1 MEISAKCGYLSL
13 LTWQP
18 YVHAL
23 SPQWIHALAFWKHR
37 LACSLAI
44 STSIYSQCNLSSVH
58 LWESKRER
66 ERERARER
74 ERDAV
79 YGMNFHSNIEACG
92 FNSFRNNYVTSS
104 LLWKDNVCV
113 CVCGVWCCVCVWWC
127 VCVCVWWDLVKTAH
141 EFRTLL
147 IFFFNVESVLICAI
161 ITYQQ
166 C

>member
-23 SPQWIHALAFWKHR
+23 APQWINALAFWKHQ

-44 STSIYSQCNLSSVH
+44 STSICSQKSVIYQVFTC
-58 LWESKRER
+58 
-66 ERERARER
+66 ERAKGRER
-74 ERDAV
+74 ERDAMYV
-79 YGMNFHSNIEACG
+79 CIFTLTIEA
-92 FNSFRNNYVTSS
+92 VALIPLETIM
-104 LLWKDNVCV
+104 LLCYQLLVVKDNVCNAT
-113 CVCGVWCCVCVWWC
+113 WSVCVWA
-127 VCVCVWWDLVKTAH
+127 WDLVKTAH

-147 IFFFNVESVLICAI
+147 IFFFFNVESVLICAI